1 MLTLER
7 VGLSGAGFF
16 GDADPDSGTVP
27 EGLRVRRHILGKIRH
42 RVHHKNMCTFNGSP
56 ITLPFEQSFVYAP
69 ARGELQ
75 IHWNLSSDQQ
85 VLAVSTYTISGSGQE
100 VNNKTSLV
108 IDTQTARI
116 ITPPI
121 SSSHIITSLGD
132 SGLLV
137 GIQGAE
143 IVGYTPNHS

>member
-1 MLTLER
+1 
-7 VGLSGAGFF
+7 
-16 GDADPDSGTVP
+16 
-27 EGLRVRRHILGKIRH
+27 
-42 RVHHKNMCTFNGSP
+42 MCTFNGSP